1 MATRELRK
9 IVIIE
14 DEKCDGCG
22 LCIPKCAEGAIQII
36 GGKARLVAE
45 NLCDGLG
52 NCLGTCP
59 RGAIRVEERE
69 ADAFDEAA
77 VEAHLASPRPAAQP
91 GAAAETAAT
100 QAPSFCGCPGAAART
115 LSRAAEAQEAPTPA
129 PAGRSASPDDTGDG
143 PMPPARSE
151 LRHWP
156 VQIALLPPQGDLW
169 READVLIAA
178 DCVGF
183 AMPDLHARLMRGK
196 TVAVGCPKLDD
207 LEAYVQKLAA
217 VFARNA
223 VRSVTVARMEV
234 PCCAGLVTAVLRAL
248 AAAGR
253 EDLPLREVTV
263 GIEGVIVSDVHQEK
277 PATREPAPTP
287 GAHDTHA

>member
-1 MATRELRK
+1 MATRQPRK
-9 IVIIE
+9 IVIIDE
-14 DEKCDGCG
+14 EKCDGCG

-69 ADAFDEAA
+69 AEAFDEAA
-77 VEAHLASPRPAAQP
+77 VEAHLASTRPAAQP
-91 GAAAETAAT
+91 AAAAAY
-100 QAPSFCGCPGAAART
+100 SG
-115 LSRAAEAQEAPTPA
+115 
-129 PAGRSASPDDTGDG
+129 SPEDTGDG

-178 DCVGF
+178 GCVGF

-207 LEAYVQKLAA
+207 LEAYEQKLAV

-234 PCCAGLVTAVLRAL
+234 PCCAGIVT
-248 AAAGR
+248 AAGR
-253 EDLPLREVTV
+253 ALVAAGRADLPLREVTV
-263 GIEGVIVSDVHQEK
+263 GVEGTVLSDVHQK
-277 PATREPAPTP
+277 RPATCEPAPTP
-287 GAHDTHA
+287 GVQDAHA